1 MGLKGRLQR
10 LQQGVQSEG
19 VILRLRDGGL
29 RIFDRMEIAKEMFL
43 SQMDLM
49 LGKARPSEVL
59 GAVRA
64 ATPESRAAFEQEQG
78 SIEMVGYIIA
88 ADYQGGWVDEHR
100 LLEDGTVETI
110 HYEGGSEEAERI
122 RQEARRARFLSHELG
137 EPRPNLSQWPM
148 NCNAKKG
155 DKSW

>member
-10 LQQGVQSEG
+10 LEQGVQSEG

-59 GAVRA
+59 DAVRA

-122 RQEARRARFLSHELG
+122 RQEARQRGPAF
-137 EPRPNLSQWPM
+137 
-148 NCNAKKG
+148 
-155 DKSW
+155 